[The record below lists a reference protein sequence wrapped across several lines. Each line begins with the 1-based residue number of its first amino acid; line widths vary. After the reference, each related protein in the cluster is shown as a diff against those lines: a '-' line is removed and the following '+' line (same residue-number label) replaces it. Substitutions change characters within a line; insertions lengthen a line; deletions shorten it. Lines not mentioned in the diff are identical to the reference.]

1 MDFLNEERGKRLFG
15 PEHFLHIFAFE
26 SSDLVDLINA
36 VQKLYMELVQCAFA
50 ATEIKF
56 TVQLVNIRNKKPA
69 LLYSAAA
76 SGRGIIPK
84 YKLSSLE
91 LISLLLPHHRPLMP
105 PFINGLEAEGLIY
118 GRSLIR

>member
-1 MDFLNEERGKRLFG
+1 
-15 PEHFLHIFAFE
+15 
-26 SSDLVDLINA
+26 
-36 VQKLYMELVQCAFA
+36 MELVQCAFA
-50 ATEIKF
+50 ATDIKF

-105 PFINGLEAEGLIY
+105 PFINGLEAEGLLY
-118 GRSLIR
+118 GRSLIRWASCRTGLKFTRLEVSTRGILDF